1 MLGVL
6 CRTAKLLLKAV
17 YGIFKHGAHQR
28 RFRIS
33 SGAAGSIVEYL
44 VRQPV
49 LSEPPLEN
57 NVATG
62 RDGPQ
67 EFVLSSRNMYCVHII
82 SPSENPQRPGTASAA
97 TSGEKTHD
105 ILLEQATSSRSIGR
119 FFTSNLPIRLR

>member
-1 MLGVL
+1 MLGVP
-6 CRTAKLLLKAV
+6 CSTAKLLLKAV

-33 SGAAGSIVEYL
+33 SGKAGSIIEYL

-67 EFVLSSRNMYCVHII
+67 EFVLSSMDTYRVHII
-82 SPSENPQRPGTASAA
+82 SSSENPQRPDTAQPYLNRGS
-97 TSGEKTHD
+97 TST
-105 ILLEQATSSRSIGR
+105 R
-119 FFTSNLPIRLR
+119 LPRQRRKNH

>member
-1 MLGVL
+1 MLGVP
-6 CRTAKLLLKAV
+6 CSTAKLLLKAV

-33 SGAAGSIVEYL
+33 NGKAGSIVEYL

-62 RDGPQ
+62 GDGPQ
-67 EFVLSSRNMYCVHII
+67 EFVLSSMDRYRVHYYYSLLKIR
-82 SPSENPQRPGTASAA
+82 SRLATRLPATA
-97 TSGEKTHD
+97 EKK
-105 ILLEQATSSRSIGR
+105 
-119 FFTSNLPIRLR
+119 PM